1 MEGLPTVAEYNKHVS
16 DLVES
21 GSLTLEQCIILQQCY
36 KRTLDG
42 LPTNINFL
50 MQMTGLGWNEIN
62 WVCNGLVMRGA
73 LERPEPKWYMSK
85 IKQ

>member
-1 MEGLPTVAEYNKHVS
+1 MEALPTLAEYNAHVS

-42 LPTNINFL
+42 MPTNINFL
-50 MQMTGLGWNEIN
+50 MQMTGLGWKEIN

-73 LERPEPKWYMSK
+73 LERPEPKWYLTK
-85 IKQ
+85 LK